1 MHLKTIIVFILII
14 SMGFIIY
21 FFIKEQFNGIALKPN
36 ENIFLSLLYLI
47 EGIGVLILAR
57 INFLKKR
64 D

>member
-1 MHLKTIIVFILII
+1 MQLKTVIVFILII

-21 FFIKEQFNGIALKPN
+21 FFIKEQFNGIALTRN